1 MGLTCTV
8 AGASAKAE
16 ELKAA
21 FAVERDAAGL
31 PPETGLSIGIA
42 EVESSADTLANAV
55 RLADTEMYRDK
66 LLERTV

>member
-1 MGLTCTV
+1 M
-8 AGASAKAE
+8 
-16 ELKAA
+16 
-21 FAVERDAAGL
+21 ERDAAGL